1 MTPVRRRVARSRSP
15 HKSKRQPRRTGGLPS
30 LSRSCHLRAVHLDR
44 RRTPRI
50 SCEAVPP
57 SILPAGAQGG
67 TLSCRSGAALSF
79 VSCIR
84 LFGNVVEHL
93 TLCPPV
99 CAG

>member
-1 MTPVRRRVARSRSP
+1 VAHRRVHYDMVAP
-15 HKSKRQPRRTGGLPS
+15 LHPD
-30 LSRSCHLRAVHLDR
+30 LRLAPLVYPCLV

-57 SILPAGAQGG
+57 SVSPAGAQGG

-84 LFGNVVEHL
+84 LFGRLSTPSAN
-93 TLCPPV
+93 PPWSS
-99 CAG
+99 A